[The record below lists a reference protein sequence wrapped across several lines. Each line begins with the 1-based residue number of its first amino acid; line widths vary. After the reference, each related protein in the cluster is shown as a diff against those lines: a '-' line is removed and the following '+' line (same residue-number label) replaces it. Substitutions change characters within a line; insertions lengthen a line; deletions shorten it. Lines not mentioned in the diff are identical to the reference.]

1 MTKTEWALATLLALA
16 FLPGGIALARVW
28 LSVDY
33 YSHGFLVPLFALWV
47 AHQRGHLRGR
57 RALAREP
64 RGTALLAVAILVYAL
79 GLVSGSAAVQGVA
92 LVAAVTGGV
101 LYLWGR
107 EQLRALVFPLGF
119 LLFPLGFLLFMVP
132 LPASWL
138 NPLIVELQLLVS
150 SAALDLLHAFD
161 FTIAREGNVLLL
173 PGGQSLFV
181 SEACSGITSIVVL
194 TPLAVALAYLSERSW
209 ARRLAIVAAAV
220 PAAMLG
226 NLARVLVTA
235 VAADAYG
242 VERATDNAL
251 HEFAGLLTFAFSCL
265 LLIGVG
271 PLLRLLSR
279 ARVPGEA

>member
-1 MTKTEWALATLLALA
+1 MKRTEWALAALLALV

-57 RALAREP
+57 RALVREP

-119 LLFPLGFLLFMVP
+119 LLFMVP

-138 NPLIVELQLLVS
+138 NPLIVELQLRVS

-209 ARRLAIVAAAV
+209 ARR
-220 PAAMLG
+220 
-226 NLARVLVTA
+226 
-235 VAADAYG
+235 AYG
-242 VERATDNAL
+242 VQQATDNAL
-251 HEFAGLLTFAFSCL
+251 HEFAGLLTFTFSCL
-265 LLIGVG
+265 LLIAVG

>member
-1 MTKTEWALATLLALA
+1 MRKTEWALAALLALA
-16 FLPGGIALARVW
+16 FLPGGIALARIWV
-28 LSVDY
+28 SVDY

-47 AHQRGHLRGR
+47 AHQRGHLRR
-57 RALAREP
+57 RPPLVRER
-64 RGTALLAVAILVYAL
+64 RGTALVALAIGVYAA
-79 GLVSGSAAVQGVA
+79 GLLSGSATVQGVA

-107 EQLRALVFPLGF
+107 EHLRALAFPLA
-119 LLFPLGFLLFMVP
+119 FLLFMVP

-138 NPLIVELQLLVS
+138 NPLIVDLQLRVS

-173 PGGQSLFV
+173 PGDQSLFV

-209 ARRLAIVAAAV
+209 ARRVAIVAAAV

-226 NLARVLVTA
+226 NLVRVLVTA
-235 VAADAYG
+235 VAANAYG
-242 VERATDNAL
+242 VERATNNTL

>member
-1 MTKTEWALATLLALA
+1 MRKTEWALAALLALA
-16 FLPGGIALARVW
+16 FLPGVIALARIW

-47 AHQRGHLRGR
+47 AHQRGHLRRR
-57 RALAREP
+57 RALVREP
-64 RGTALLAVAILVYAL
+64 RGTALVAVAIGVYAL
-79 GLVSGSAAVQGVA
+79 GLLSGSATVQGVA

-107 EQLRALVFPLGF
+107 EQLGALVFPLA
-119 LLFPLGFLLFMVP
+119 FLLFMVP

-138 NPLIVELQLLVS
+138 NPLIVDLQLRVS

-226 NLARVLVTA
+226 NLVRVLVTA

-242 VERATDNAL
+242 VERATNNAL
-251 HEFAGLLTFAFSCL
+251 HDFAGLLTFAFSCL

>member
-1 MTKTEWALATLLALA
+1 MRKTEWALAALLALA

-47 AHQRGHLRGR
+47 AHQHGHLRGR
-57 RALAREP
+57 WALVREP
-64 RGTALLAVAILVYAL
+64 RGTALLAVAIVVYAL

-92 LVAAVTGGV
+92 LVAAMTGGV

-107 EQLRALVFPLGF
+107 EQLRALV
-119 LLFPLGFLLFMVP
+119 FPLGFLLFMVP

>member
-1 MTKTEWALATLLALA
+1 MRTTEWVLASLLVLA

-47 AHQRGHLRGR
+47 ATWDRRGWR
-57 RALAREP
+57 RQALVREP
-64 RGTALLAVAILVYAL
+64 RGTALLAGAIGVYAL
-79 GLVSGSAAVQGVA
+79 GLGAGVTLLQGVA
-92 LVAAVTGGV
+92 LVAAVGGAV
-101 LYLWGR
+101 LYLWGGR
-107 EQLRALVFPLGF
+107 GLRDLAFPVA
-119 LLFPLGFLLFMVP
+119 FLLFMVP

-150 SAALDLLHAFD
+150 SAALRLLHAFD

-173 PGGQSLFV
+173 PGGESLFV
-181 SEACSGITSIVVL
+181 SEACSGITSLVVL
-194 TPLAVALAYLSERSW
+194 TPLAVALAYLGERTW
-209 ARRLAIVAAAV
+209 VGRLVVVAAAV

-226 NLARVLVTA
+226 NLVRVLVTA

-242 VERATDNAL
+242 VERATGNVL
-251 HEFAGLLTFAFSCL
+251 HEFAGLLTFTLSCL

-271 PLLRLLSR
+271 PLLRQLSR
-279 ARVPGEA
+279 ARGREAPPS

>member
-1 MTKTEWALATLLALA
+1 MRKTEWALTALLALA
-16 FLPGGIALARVW
+16 FLPGGIALARTW
-28 LSVDY
+28 FSVDY
-33 YSHGFLVPLFALWV
+33 YSHGFLVPLFALWA
-47 AHQRGHLRGR
+47 AHQRGRLRMQR
-57 RALAREP
+57 VLVRESG
-64 RGTALLAVAILVYAL
+64 GTALLAVALGVYAL
-79 GLVSGSAAVQGVA
+79 GLMSGSPGLQWLA
-92 LVAAVTGGV
+92 LVTAVAGGV
-101 LYLWGR
+101 LYLWGG
-107 EQLRALVFPLGF
+107 EHLRALAFPIA
-119 LLFPLGFLLFMVP
+119 FLLFMVP

-150 SAALDLLHAFD
+150 SAALGLLHAFG
-161 FTIAREGNVLLL
+161 FTIARAGNVLLL

-209 ARRLAIVAAAV
+209 GRRFAIVAAAV

-226 NLARVLVTA
+226 NLVRVFVTA

-242 VERATDNAL
+242 VERATNNAL
-251 HEFAGLLTFAFSCL
+251 HEFAGLLTFALSCL

-279 ARVPGEA
+279 ARVPREA

>member
-1 MTKTEWALATLLALA
+1 MRRTEWALAVLLALA
-16 FLPGGIALARVW
+16 FLPGVIALARIW

-33 YSHGFLVPLFALWV
+33 QSHGFLVPLFALWV
-47 AHQRGHLRGR
+47 AHQGGHLRR
-57 RALAREP
+57 RRVLVREP
-64 RGTALLAVAILVYAL
+64 RGTALIAVAIGVYTL
-79 GLVSGSAAVQGVA
+79 GLLSGSATVQGVA

-119 LLFPLGFLLFMVP
+119 LLFMVP

-138 NPLIVELQLLVS
+138 NPLIVDLQLRVS

-173 PGGQSLFV
+173 PGDQSLFI

-194 TPLAVALAYLSERSW
+194 TPLAVALAYLSERGW
-209 ARRLAIVAAAV
+209 ARRLVIVAAAV

-226 NLARVLVTA
+226 NLVRVLATA

-242 VERATDNAL
+242 VERATNNAL
-251 HEFAGLLTFAFSCL
+251 HEVAGLLTFAFSCL

-271 PLLRLLSR
+271 ALLRVLAR
-279 ARVPGEA
+279 ARVPGEG